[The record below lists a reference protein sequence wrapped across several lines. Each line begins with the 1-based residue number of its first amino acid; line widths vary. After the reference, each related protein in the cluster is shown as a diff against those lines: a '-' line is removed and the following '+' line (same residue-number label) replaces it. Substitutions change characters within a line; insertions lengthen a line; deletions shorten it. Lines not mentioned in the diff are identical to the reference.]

1 LGVFVKDY
9 FVLRN
14 VDRFGI
20 VMGVGIAALGW
31 FAAGVLPNEKP
42 PEKDLAAV
50 VLISAVVGVSF
61 SRWVGYQLPMPDAG
75 QGQAARRLLAIYMGL
90 WFGCCQAVTM
100 GAGGGMAS
108 FAVHGAMQTVGFG
121 GVMYFLMAYP
131 RERAKAPV
139 WAFDPD
145 RPRDLGPGRGW
156 FLKLYP
162 AIVVAVTGG
171 VGLAS
176 RDPYWTGL
184 VWAIALTGI
193 PPLFA
198 PKRTGVWGWL
208 LLLFVGGCAGMA
220 AWLLVT
226 R

>member
-1 LGVFVKDY
+1 MKDY

-14 VDRFGI
+14 VDRFG
-20 VMGVGIAALGW
+20 VAMGVGIAALGW

-42 PEKDLAAV
+42 AAKDLAAV
-50 VLISAVVGVSF
+50 VLISAVVGVSA

-75 QGQAARRLLAIYMGL
+75 QGRVARRLLALYMGL
-90 WFGCCQAVTM
+90 WFGCFQAVTT

-108 FAVHGAMQTVGFG
+108 FAVHGVMQTVIFG
-121 GVMYFLMAYP
+121 GGMYVFMVDP

-139 WAFDPD
+139 LAFDPD
-145 RPRDLGPGRGW
+145 RPCDLGPGRGW

-176 RDPYWTGL
+176 RDPFWTGL
-184 VWAIALTGI
+184 VWAIALAGI

-198 PKRTGVWGWL
+198 PKRTGVWEWL
-208 LLLFVGGCAGMA
+208 IMLFVGGCAGVA

>member
-1 LGVFVKDY
+1 VFVKDY

-20 VMGVGIAALGW
+20 AMGVGIAALW
-31 FAAGVLPNEKP
+31 WVVAGVLPHEKP
-42 PEKDLAAV
+42 QGKDLAAV
-50 VLISAVVGVSF
+50 VLISAVVGVSA

-75 QGQAARRLLAIYMGL
+75 QGRVARRLLAIYMGL
-90 WFGCCQAVTM
+90 WFGCFQAVTM

-108 FAVHGAMQTVGFG
+108 FAVHGVMQTVVFG
-121 GVMYFLMAYP
+121 GVMYFSMADP
-131 RERAKAPV
+131 RVRAKAPV
-139 WAFDPD
+139 LAFDPD
-145 RPRDLGPGRGW
+145 RPRDLWPGRGW

-162 AIVVAVTGG
+162 AVVVAVTGG

-176 RDPYWTGL
+176 RDPFWTGL
-184 VWAIALTGI
+184 VWAITLTGI

-208 LLLFVGGCAGMA
+208 RLLFVGGCAGAA